1 MCRRAR
7 WRRRCACTPA
17 VADSAVVAT
26 PDPVLGEA
34 ICACVVAA
42 GEAPPDLGA
51 LREFLAPVL
60 ARHKLPDE
68 LCLVDA
74 IPRTKIGKVDRPAL
88 RATVLADGRPR
99 ERLRPR

>member
-1 MCRRAR
+1 MSPELTSTR
-7 WRRRCACTPA
+7 TG
-17 VADSAVVAT
+17 SAT
-26 PDPVLGEA
+26 PSGE
-34 ICACVVAA
+34 V
-42 GEAPPDLGA
+42 PPDLGA

-68 LCLVDA
+68 LCLVDT

-88 RATVLADGRPR
+88 RAAVLAGGRRR